1 MTTSGPPGQEL
12 PDVDPASYPPPA
24 PLPAPAADLAP
35 SAGQRPRPHLA
46 WLLPAALALGLL
58 AGLLGG
64 VVGFVAAQSR
74 QSVLIDPGRA
84 TLAQVSDGSVSRRP
98 GSVAGIAAAV
108 LPSVVSI
115 KALAPNGQGG
125 TGSGFVVRSD
135 GYILTNNHVIAAAG
149 KNGRITVTFND
160 GKSAVATVVGS
171 TTTYDLAVLKV
182 AARGATPAA
191 LGDSDSL
198 VVGDPVIAIGSPLG
212 LSGTVTQGIV
222 SALNRPV
229 TAGEGSADVSYFSA
243 IQTDAAINPG
253 NSGGPL
259 VDRHGRV
266 IGVNSAIATLGG
278 GGGQAGNIGLGF
290 AIPINQARRIADELI
305 AHGHAATPVVGVN
318 LDLSYP
324 GPGARILPHTVNGTA
339 PIVPGGPAALA
350 GLQPGDV
357 VTAVDG
363 HPVDTYQDFVVDIRS
378 HVPGDTLTLTVQRGG
393 KTQNFSVTLQA
404 AQGAP

>member
-1 MTTSGPPGQEL
+1 M
-12 PDVDPASYPPPA
+12 PDVG
-24 PLPAPAADLAP
+24 
-35 SAGQRPRPHLA
+35 SAVDEHPRHRMT

-84 TLAQVSDGSVSRRP
+84 TLAQVSDPSVSRRP

-115 KALAPNGQGG
+115 KAVAANGQGG

-149 KNGRITVTFND
+149 QHGRITVTFND
-160 GKSAVATVVGS
+160 GKSAIASVVGS

-182 AARGATPAA
+182 PARGAAPAA

-222 SALNRPV
+222 SALDRPV
-229 TAGEGSADVSYFSA
+229 TAGEGNADVSYFSA

-278 GGGQAGNIGLGF
+278 GAGQSGNIGLGF

-318 LDLSYP
+318 LDLSYS
-324 GPGARILPHTVNGTA
+324 GPGARILPRTVNGSA

-350 GLQPGDV
+350 GLRPGDV
-357 VTAVDG
+357 ITAVDG
-363 HPVDTYQDFVVDIRS
+363 HPVATYQDFVVQIRS
-378 HVPGDTLTLTVQRGG
+378 HAPGDTLTLTVRRGG
-393 KTQNFSVTLQA
+393 QTQDYSVTLQA
-404 AQGAP
+404 AQGSP